1 MYFEGRTERAQLAF
15 FKREER
21 ERYTIKLQVQ
31 MKLDI
36 NIPANSISK
45 DGPNVVHCGSV

>member
-1 MYFEGRTERAQLAF
+1 LKKEQKELAQLAF

-21 ERYTIKLQVQ
+21 ERYTIKLQIQ

-45 DGPNVVHCGSV
+45 DGPNVVYCGSV